1 MTYSLHTQYMFHQF
15 CRHFLTVFFYSLL
28 LQKLT
33 RRTLAL
39 DKIGWSRGK
48 KDEMAEV
55 LTEDYMSSGDTAIDK
70 AGKSVNSVK
79 ESWESRKL
87 IKKKEGIR

>member
-1 MTYSLHTQYMFHQF
+1 
-15 CRHFLTVFFYSLL
+15 
-28 LQKLT
+28 
-33 RRTLAL
+33 
-39 DKIGWSRGK
+39 
-48 KDEMAEV
+48 MAEV
-55 LTEDYMSSGDTAIDK
+55 LTKDCMSSGDTAIDK